1 MIRFSSKVSHTLV
14 NTVSTFIQTERP
26 MNKFQATMRVLK
38 HSKLFEKIDIRKYH
52 HFCSFACSTIFK
64 GDLSSNWAKRCGFRS
79 GNPSSGQHPEP
90 GAPITSP
97 SQQQPVHSQ
106 HDREW
111 VSNILNGYLNVS
123 DEWIFHDEAVS
134 SSVGRSKS
142 VISSCSTLI
151 NHDHESV
158 APSLGCQPSIFR

>member
-1 MIRFSSKVSHTLV
+1 MYASHLCPHFLSSLSGIRSLFIHLLTHSS
-14 NTVSTFIQTERP
+14 
-26 MNKFQATMRVLK
+26 
-38 HSKLFEKIDIRKYH
+38 FE
-52 HFCSFACSTIFK
+52 
-64 GDLSSNWAKRCGFRS
+64 GDLSSNWAKPCGFRS